1 MLNVSKECKDAF
13 LSAEQ
18 KTLVLL
24 FDDGTKIDN
33 DDIALESMNL
43 EQTLCESEELR
54 YGKVCSACFKTKISA
69 STKRYKD
76 LWFNASI
83 SVGEHEIKLGRFKVH
98 SDNMTSDRV
107 YRDIVAYDALFWA
120 INTDVTEWYK
130 GLKFPLTQKQFRDSL
145 FDFIGVEQAEVV
157 LPNDEVVLEKTV
169 DVEGLTGL
177 MVLQALCE
185 LNATW
190 GTINNEGLFKY
201 ARMRTHKADALY
213 PSDDLYPSDKVFP
226 NDVYDDSLTKANYYQ
241 GTLKYAE
248 YDTSTVSKVVIR
260 ESADDVGFV
269 KGEEGNTYII
279 ENNFLTYGLSNETL
293 DAIADNFLDYASY
306 LTYTPSELK
315 CKGAPWREVGDLLR
329 VVADKRTLTVPILN
343 RRMSGITGLKDI
355 YIAKGKE
362 TYGEN
367 KTGTMEQLKQ
377 LQGRTNKLTR
387 DLDGTRSEVAKKVNG
402 EDVVSV
408 INQSAEEIL
417 LKGNRIVIDSDKWKV
432 NADGSQICSDIN
444 IEGGSI
450 ELSSESN
457 SVAKITIRNSTT
469 GQYCTISPGAC
480 RWYNA
485 KGNLVTDLFA
495 AMSILSLKTIDK
507 NGSITASTGITST
520 GITTTGGIGAGR
532 VSINTEVSY
541 ATPLYVNGDAQI
553 LGTTTLASSPV
564 ISSDRDL
571 KKDIEE
577 ITSASSFIYS
587 LKPCK
592 YRYKDGTSNR
602 YHHGF
607 IAQEVKESMGDEDWG
622 VYIEGNTE
630 ENSHKGLRYEELI
643 ADLVATIQEQNERI
657 KALEERVGI

>member
-54 YGKVCSACFKTKISA
+54 YGKVCSACFKTKIAA

-76 LWFNASI
+76 LWFNAFI
-83 SVGEHEIKLGRFKVH
+83 SVGEYEIKLGRFKVH

-145 FDFIGVEQAEVV
+145 FDYIGIEQAEVV

-201 ARMRTHKADALY
+201 SRMRTHKADALY

-355 YIAKGKE
+355 YVAKGKE

-417 LKGNRIVIDSDKWKV
+417 LKGNRLIVESDNFKLTK
-432 NADGSQICSDIN
+432 DGNVTLSGDI
-444 IEGGSI
+444 EAK
-450 ELSSESN
+450 ESLLLQGFTYDEYEN
-457 SVAKITIRNSTT
+457 
-469 GQYCTISPGAC
+469 P
-480 RWYNA
+480 
-485 KGNLVTDLFA
+485 
-495 AMSILSLKTIDK
+495 
-507 NGSITASTGITST
+507 
-520 GITTTGGIGAGR
+520 
-532 VSINTEVSY
+532 TEVSFPVIK
-541 ATPLYVNGDAQI
+541 ATMGATGLIDVYINYVGGSLIRFIARFLTAHFDTI
-553 LGTTTLASSPV
+553 CDFSKDVMMASSPQ
-564 ISSDRDL
+564 IGSDRNI
-571 KKDIEE
+571 KKDIKALD
-577 ITSASSFIYS
+577 IHKASAFVYS

-592 YRYKDGTSNR
+592 FKYKKNTSNR

-607 IAQEVKESMGDEDWG
+607 IAQEVKESMGKEDWG
-622 VYIEGNTE
+622 VYIDDTE
-630 ENSHKGLRYEELI
+630 REDGHKRLRYEELI

>member
-355 YIAKGKE
+355 YVAKGKE

-377 LQGRTNKLTR
+377 LQGRTNKLSR

-417 LKGNRIVIDSDKWKV
+417 LKGNRVVIDSDKWKV

-450 ELSSESN
+450 SLIGNESLP
-457 SVAKITIRNSTT
+457 KFTIKDN
-469 GQYCTISPGAC
+469 
-480 RWYNA
+480 
-485 KGNLVTDLFA
+485 
-495 AMSILSLKTIDK
+495 
-507 NGSITASTGITST
+507 NGSYCFFYPSGFRYLDADGQLLIAMHRSTGLMFYNYYNGEMASMSGISSSI
-520 GITTTGGIGAGR
+520 ITTRGSMHAGR
-532 VSINTEVSY
+532 MSINTNGTMY

-577 ITSASSFIYS
+577 ITNASSFIYS